1 MAQVPTNEIRLVIIG
16 KTGNGKSS
24 SCNTILGQEIC
35 ESACSNEGVTIF
47 SMVRYAN
54 RFGKLICLVDTPGIQ
69 DSSRNNKD
77 VQNKIQDCI
86 KFSCPGPHAIIL
98 VVQIGRFTKE
108 DVKTVEHFCSHFG
121 KELEKYVIVLF
132 TRFDDMKRE
141 MKKKPNHQGMK
152 GFIENLT
159 PPLKE
164 FLSKCGNRYIEF
176 DNTLE
181 GTSAESQ
188 VQRLLDIVD
197 NMVRE
202 NGGLHYTNQDYQN
215 AEIELQKK
223 IAEIKQKNELERM
236 KIEEK
241 MRKEISDDIRKQ
253 YEQKQQELISELE
266 RIREEAKKTGLIT
279 CVMLEETFLVGNA
292 DLHTHSNT
300 NTYKCGLCSELLINN
315 TSEEARI

>member
-1 MAQVPTNEIRLVIIG
+1 MAEVPRNEIRLVTIG

-24 SCNTILGQEIC
+24 SCNTILGQDIC
-35 ESACSNEGVTIF
+35 ESGCGNAGVTT
-47 SMVRYAN
+47 SCMVRYAK
-54 RFGKLICLVDTPGIQ
+54 RFEKLICLVDTPGIQ
-69 DSSRNNKD
+69 DSSRNNED
-77 VQNKIQDCI
+77 VQNEIRDCI

-98 VVQIGRFTKE
+98 VVPIGRFTDE

-141 MKKKPNHQGMK
+141 MKKNPNHLGMK
-152 GFIENLT
+152 GFIEKLT
-159 PPLKE
+159 PRLKE
-164 FLSKCGNRYIEF
+164 FLSKCEYRYVEF

-181 GTSAESQ
+181 GISAESQ
-188 VQRLLDIVD
+188 VQRLLDVVD

-202 NGGLHYTNQDYQN
+202 NGGLHYTNKDYQD
-215 AEIELQKK
+215 AEIELQRQ

-253 YEQKQQELISELE
+253 YEQKQQELLRELE
-266 RIREEAKKTGLIT
+266 RMREKAKRGNWFTKLIGL
-279 CVMLEETFLVGNA
+279 
-292 DLHTHSNT
+292 
-300 NTYKCGLCSELLINN
+300 
-315 TSEEARI
+315 

>member
-1 MAQVPTNEIRLVIIG
+1 
-16 KTGNGKSS
+16 
-24 SCNTILGQEIC
+24 
-35 ESACSNEGVTIF
+35 
-47 SMVRYAN
+47 MVRYAN

-69 DSSRNNKD
+69 DSSRNNED
-77 VQNKIQDCI
+77 VQNKIRDCI

-108 DVKTVEHFCSHFG
+108 DVETVEHFCSHFG

-152 GFIENLT
+152 GFIEDLT

-215 AEIELQKK
+215 AEIELQKH
-223 IAEIKQKNELERM
+223 IAEIKQKNELERI

-266 RIREEAKKTGLIT
+266 RIREKAKRNWFDNLCEAGRDI
-279 CVMLEETFLVGNA
+279 FGW
-292 DLHTHSNT
+292 
-300 NTYKCGLCSELLINN
+300 
-315 TSEEARI
+315 

>member
-1 MAQVPTNEIRLVIIG
+1 MAEVPRNEIRLVTIG

-24 SCNTILGQEIC
+24 SCNTILGQDIC
-35 ESACSNEGVTIF
+35 ESGCGNAGVTT
-47 SMVRYAN
+47 SCMVRYAK
-54 RFGKLICLVDTPGIQ
+54 RFEKLICLVDTPGIQ
-69 DSSRNNKD
+69 DSSRNNED
-77 VQNKIQDCI
+77 VQNEIRDCI

-98 VVQIGRFTKE
+98 VVPIGRFTDE

-121 KELEKYVIVLF
+121 
-132 TRFDDMKRE
+132 
-141 MKKKPNHQGMK
+141 MK
-152 GFIENLT
+152 GFIEKLT

-197 NMVRE
+197 NMVRD
-202 NGGLHYTNQDYQN
+202 NGGLHYTNKDYQD
-215 AEIELQKK
+215 AEIELQRQ

-241 MRKEISDDIRKQ
+241 NEKRNK
-253 YEQKQQELISELE
+253 
-266 RIREEAKKTGLIT
+266 
-279 CVMLEETFLVGNA
+279 
-292 DLHTHSNT
+292 
-300 NTYKCGLCSELLINN
+300 
-315 TSEEARI
+315 